1 MNSAYEEI
9 AAAYEAQ
16 AAADSRLA
24 AAFRELAKTG
34 TTSAETPK
42 KKVATRTKPA
52 ESSPS
57 KAEETSQPTT
67 KPPVSL
73 EDVRRVLA
81 QKSVEGHTEEVRA
94 LIERYGAK
102 KLSDL
107 GSECYE
113 PLLMEAEGIGNGK

>member
-1 MNSAYEEI
+1 MNSAYEDI
-9 AAAYEAQ
+9 AVAYEAE
-16 AAADSRLA
+16 AAAASQLA
-24 AAFRELAKTG
+24 ATFRELAKTETAG
-34 TTSAETPK
+34 TEMPK
-42 KKVATRTKPA
+42 KKAKVKTKRAESLSVKVEATPQPDAKPA
-52 ESSPS
+52 
-57 KAEETSQPTT
+57 
-67 KPPVSL
+67 VSL

-81 QKSVEGHTEEVRA
+81 QKSVDGYTEEVRA

>member
-16 AAADSRLA
+16 AVADSRLA
-24 AAFRELAKTG
+24 AAFHELAKTG
-34 TTSAETPK
+34 TAGAETPK
-42 KKVATRTKPA
+42 KKTNTKPA
-52 ESSPS
+52 ESMPT
-57 KAEETSQPTT
+57 KAEETPLPDS
-67 KPPVSL
+67 KPAVSL
-73 EDVRRVLA
+73 EDVRRVLT

>member
-24 AAFRELAKTG
+24 AAFRELAKNG
-34 TTSAETPK
+34 TAGAETPK
-42 KKVATRTKPA
+42 KKATTKTKPA
-52 ESSPS
+52 ESLST
-57 KAEETSQPTT
+57 KAEETPQPEA

-73 EDVRRVLA
+73 EDVRRVLV
-81 QKSVEGHTEEVRA
+81 QKSVEGHTEKVRA

>member
-24 AAFRELAKTG
+24 AAFRELAKNETA
-34 TTSAETPK
+34 SAEPPK
-42 KKVATRTKPA
+42 KKATTKTKPA
-52 ESSPS
+52 ESLPAKEATPQSEAKLS
-57 KAEETSQPTT
+57 
-67 KPPVSL
+67 VSL

>member
-9 AAAYEAQ
+9 AAVYEAQ

-24 AAFRELAKTG
+24 AAFHELAKNG
-34 TTSAETPK
+34 TASAETPK
-42 KKVATRTKPA
+42 KKATTKTKPA
-52 ESSPS
+52 ESLPA
-57 KAEETSQPTT
+57 KEETQQADA
-67 KPPVSL
+67 KPAVSL

-81 QKSVEGHTEEVRA
+81 QKSVAGYTEEVRA

-113 PLLMEAEGIGNGK
+113 PLLMEAEGIGDGK

>member
-24 AAFRELAKTG
+24 AAFRELAKTE
-34 TTSAETPK
+34 TASAETQK
-42 KKVATRTKPA
+42 KKTTTKTKTAESLPPKEETAQPTAKPA
-52 ESSPS
+52 
-57 KAEETSQPTT
+57 
-67 KPPVSL
+67 VSL
-73 EDVRRVLA
+73 EDVRRVLV
-81 QKSVEGHTEEVRA
+81 QKSVEGHTEEVRE

>member
-24 AAFRELAKTG
+24 AAFRELAKNG
-34 TTSAETPK
+34 TAGAETPK
-42 KKVATRTKPA
+42 KKAT
-52 ESSPS
+52 
-57 KAEETSQPTT
+57 
-67 KPPVSL
+67 VSL

-81 QKSVEGHTEEVRA
+81 QKSVEGHTEKVRA

>member
-1 MNSAYEEI
+1 MNSAFEEI

-16 AAADSRLA
+16 AAAASNLA
-24 AAFRELAKTG
+24 AAFRDLAK
-34 TTSAETPK
+34 AETTGAEPPK
-42 KKVATRTKPA
+42 KKATAKTKPTETPPA
-52 ESSPS
+52 KPEEAPPS
-57 KAEETSQPTT
+57 NAKS
-67 KPPVSL
+67 PVSL

-81 QKSVEGHTEEVRA
+81 QKSVDGHTEEVRA

>member
-24 AAFRELAKTG
+24 AAFRELAKNETA
-34 TTSAETPK
+34 SAEPPK
-42 KKVATRTKPA
+42 KKATTKTKPA
-52 ESSPS
+52 ESLPT
-57 KAEETSQPTT
+57 KEETPQPEA

-81 QKSVEGHTEEVRA
+81 QKSVEGHTEKVRA

>member
-16 AAADSRLA
+16 AVAASRLA

-34 TTSAETPK
+34 TVSAETPK
-42 KKVATRTKPA
+42 KKATTKTKSA
-52 ESSPS
+52 ESLPA
-57 KAEETSQPTT
+57 KAEETPQPDA
-67 KPPVSL
+67 KPAVSL

-94 LIERYGAK
+94 LLERYGAK

-113 PLLMEAEGIGNGK
+113 LLLMEAEGIGNGK

>member
-9 AAAYEAQ
+9 AAAYEVK

-24 AAFRELAKTG
+24 EAFHELAKNG
-34 TTSAETPK
+34 TASAETPK
-42 KKVATRTKPA
+42 KKTTTKTKSA
-52 ESSPS
+52 ESLPV
-57 KAEETSQPTT
+57 KEETQQADA
-67 KPPVSL
+67 KLAVSL

>member
-16 AAADSRLA
+16 AATDSRLA
-24 AAFRELAKTG
+24 AAFRELAKTE
-34 TTSAETPK
+34 TASAETPK
-42 KKVATRTKPA
+42 KKTTTKTKPA
-52 ESSPS
+52 ESLPT
-57 KAEETSQPTT
+57 KEETAQPNSKTA
-67 KPPVSL
+67 VSL

>member
-16 AAADSRLA
+16 AVADSRLA
-24 AAFRELAKTG
+24 AAFHELAKTG
-34 TTSAETPK
+34 TAGAETPK
-42 KKVATRTKPA
+42 KKTTTKTKPA
-52 ESSPS
+52 ESLPP
-57 KAEETSQPTT
+57 KEETALPDS
-67 KPPVSL
+67 KPAVSL
-73 EDVRRVLA
+73 EDVRRVLT

>member
-1 MNSAYEEI
+1 MSSVYEEI

-16 AAADSRLA
+16 AAANSKLAEVFRSLAKGAGASEGTTRKKAASKA
-24 AAFRELAKTG
+24 AAPTQDQKEAEQPKEEKAKL
-34 TTSAETPK
+34 P
-42 KKVATRTKPA
+42 ATF
-52 ESSPS
+52 
-57 KAEETSQPTT
+57 
-67 KPPVSL
+67 

-94 LIERYGAK
+94 LIQRYGAK

-113 PLLMEAEGIGNGK
+113 PLLLEAEGIGNG

>member
-34 TTSAETPK
+34 TAGAETPMK
-42 KKVATRTKPA
+42 KATTKTKPA
-52 ESSPS
+52 ESLST
-57 KAEETSQPTT
+57 KEETTQPEA
-67 KPPVSL
+67 KSPVSL

-81 QKSVEGHTEEVRA
+81 QKSVDGHTEEVRA

>member
-16 AAADSRLA
+16 AAAGSRLA
-24 AAFRELAKTG
+24 AAFQELAKTE
-34 TTSAETPK
+34 TASAEPPK
-42 KKVATRTKPA
+42 KKATTKTKTAESLPSKEETPQPDSKPA
-52 ESSPS
+52 
-57 KAEETSQPTT
+57 
-67 KPPVSL
+67 VSL

>member
-24 AAFRELAKTG
+24 AAFRELAKNG
-34 TTSAETPK
+34 TASAETPK
-42 KKVATRTKPA
+42 KKATTKTKTA
-52 ESSPS
+52 ESLPA
-57 KAEETSQPTT
+57 KEETAQIDSRHA
-67 KPPVSL
+67 VSL

>member
-9 AAAYEAQ
+9 AAAWEEH

-24 AAFRELAKTG
+24 AAFRKL
-34 TTSAETPK
+34 AETVANSETPAKKATPK
-42 KKVATRTKPA
+42 PKTKETPRA
-52 ESSPS
+52 R
-57 KAEETSQPTT
+57 EETQPSGGG
-67 KPPVSL
+67 KPPATF
-73 EDVRRVLA
+73 EDVRAVLA
-81 QKSVEGHTEEVRA
+81 QKSVDGYTGEVRA

-113 PLLMEAEGIGNGK
+113 PLLLEAEGIGNGK

>member
-16 AAADSRLA
+16 AATDSRLA
-24 AAFRELAKTG
+24 AAFRELAKTE
-34 TTSAETPK
+34 TASAETPK
-42 KKVATRTKPA
+42 KKTTTKTKPA
-52 ESSPS
+52 ESLPTKEKTAQPNS
-57 KAEETSQPTT
+57 KTA
-67 KPPVSL
+67 VSL

>member
-16 AAADSRLA
+16 AAADARLA
-24 AAFRELAKTG
+24 AVFRELAKTE
-34 TTSAETPK
+34 TVSAETPK
-42 KKVATRTKPA
+42 KKATTKTKPT
-52 ESSPS
+52 ESLPA
-57 KAEETSQPTT
+57 KAEETPQPTA
-67 KPPVSL
+67 KPAVSL

-94 LIERYGAK
+94 LIERFGAK

>member
-1 MNSAYEEI
+1 MNSAFEEI

-16 AAADSRLA
+16 AATDSRLA
-24 AAFRELAKTG
+24 AAFRELAKTETAG
-34 TTSAETPK
+34 AETPK
-42 KKVATRTKPA
+42 KKSTAKTKPA
-52 ESSPS
+52 ETSPA
-57 KAEETSQPTT
+57 KPEEAPQPAA

-81 QKSVEGHTEEVRA
+81 QKSVEGYTEEVRA

>member
-24 AAFRELAKTG
+24 AAFRELAKNG
-34 TTSAETPK
+34 TAGAETPK
-42 KKVATRTKPA
+42 KKATTKTKPA
-52 ESSPS
+52 ESLPA
-57 KAEETSQPTT
+57 KEETPQPEA
-67 KPPVSL
+67 KPSVSL

-81 QKSVEGHTEEVRA
+81 QKSVEGHTEKVRA